1 LDELKRLYPNQI
13 FLSNSMS
20 MVKPVIILVKA
31 RRRSE
36 PLATETLGEDIL
48 SSLLAI
54 QTEKIM
60 RTSNSGAGASSGAG
74 GVGSRFSSGENDNH
88 SVSGASGFMRGDR
101 RHHNHHGSGSGGGT
115 KKPNFKKKVESFDE
129 AMKNKVVSE
138 MNKIS
143 PQNYDS
149 VLQSLIGVYSRIAD
163 EEHPWVFRLILTN
176 ATRQHVFAELY
187 INLYKDIMG
196 TSSEDKNAGE
206 KILQEFLDQHKET
219 ILSELSN
226 GDNYDDFCE
235 ANKLKTSRIGL
246 SIFLAEASN
255 KDLIPINVIGA
266 HAVKLVEIIEE
277 IRANAV
283 KISKESTENQIECVI
298 RFFTLLAKTKL
309 GRAGFRGCVENIGK
323 ILTREKEE
331 KKLSPKSR
339 FAIMDFVEDMDKKI
353 KERSATASASAS
365 VSASASASASTTDIK
380 SPPASTNT
388 PAGPYRPKNIS

>member
-1 LDELKRLYPNQI
+1 MKRLYPNQI

-31 RRRSE
+31 RHPSE
-36 PLATETLGEDIL
+36 LATEALGEDIIA
-48 SSLLAI
+48 SLLAI
-54 QTEKIM
+54 QTEKVM
-60 RTSNSGAGASSGAG
+60 RSTNSGAGGNIVTG
-74 GVGSRFSSGENDNH
+74 GSNGGRFSSSEHDG
-88 SVSGASGFMRGDR
+88 GFVRGDR
-101 RHHNHHGSGSGGGT
+101 RHNNHHGGGGGAS

-143 PQNYDS
+143 EQNYDS

-196 TSSEDKNAGE
+196 TSSEDKLVGE

-235 ANKLKTSRIGL
+235 ANKLKTSRVGL

-255 KDLIPINVIGA
+255 KDLIPINVIGV
-266 HAVKLVEIIEE
+266 HATKLVEVVEE
-277 IRANAV
+277 IRGNAS
-283 KISKESTENQIECVI
+283 KISKESTENQIECVL
-298 RFFTLLAKTKL
+298 RFFSLLSKTKI

-323 ILTREKEE
+323 ILVTEKEE
-331 KKLSPKSR
+331 KKLSPKAR
-339 FAIMDFVEDMDKKI
+339 FAIMDFVEEMDKKI
-353 KERSATASASAS
+353 KERSVAAAAAPQVVAT
-365 VSASASASASTTDIK
+365 STK
-380 SPPASTNT
+380 SPPASTAGPSG
-388 PAGPYRPKNIS
+388 PAGPYRPKNMA